1 VSPRPRRDQ
10 DVVLQT
16 TVDVIAEQG
25 VMGISVDT
33 VAARSGVSKAT
44 IYRHWGSRAR
54 LIHAAISS
62 LQPPA
67 IEPDTGS
74 LRSDLLALLTS
85 LVDYFDSPTVARV
98 FPSFL
103 DAAVRDRELTELR
116 QETLRMGRSSF
127 ERVVRMGIARGELSD
142 DVDVHLVVDLARA
155 PIIYRRVVAQT
166 PVLASDIAPIV
177 DAVLAAF
184 APPGAVLSA
193 ATAGRPP
200 RRARS
205 SSRPG
210 P

>member
-1 VSPRPRRDQ
+1 VPRPRRSQ
-10 DVVLQT
+10 DVVLEAT
-16 TVDVIAEQG
+16 LDVIAEQG

-62 LQPPA
+62 LQPPSV
-67 IEPDTGS
+67 EPDTGS
-74 LRSDLLALLTS
+74 LRDDLVVLLTS

-103 DAAVRDRELTELR
+103 DAAVRDPELAELR
-116 QETLRMGRSSF
+116 QETLRMGRASF
-127 ERVVRMGIARGELSD
+127 ERVVRRGIARHELPD

-155 PIIYRRVVAQT
+155 PIIYRRVVAQV
-166 PVLASDIAPIV
+166 PVPAHDVAPVV

-184 APPGAVLSA
+184 RHGAVMVTSA
-193 ATAGRPP
+193 GEDGS
-200 RRARS
+200 RRDR
-205 SSRPG
+205 
-210 P
+210 

>member
-1 VSPRPRRDQ
+1 VSPRPRRSQ
-10 DVVLQT
+10 DVVLEAT
-16 TVDVIAEQG
+16 LDVIAEQG

-62 LQPPA
+62 LQPTTV
-67 IEPDTGS
+67 EPDTGS
-74 LRSDLLALLTS
+74 LRDDLTELLLH
-85 LVDYFDSPTVARV
+85 LVAYFDTPKVAEV

-103 DAAVRDRELTELR
+103 DAAVRDPELAELR
-116 QETLRMGRSSF
+116 QETLRTGRASF
-127 ERVVRMGIARGELSD
+127 ERVVRMGIERGELPD

-166 PVLASDIAPIV
+166 PVDAADVAPIV

-184 APPGAVLSA
+184 RVDLGAVPDPLV
-193 ATAGRPP
+193 G
-200 RRARS
+200 
-205 SSRPG
+205 
-210 P
+210 

>member
-1 VSPRPRRDQ
+1 VPRPRRDQ
-10 DVVLQT
+10 DVVLQAT
-16 TVDVIAEQG
+16 LDVIAEQG

-62 LQPPA
+62 LQPPS

-74 LRSDLLALLTS
+74 LRGDLVALLTS

-103 DAAVRDRELTELR
+103 DAAVRDPEFATLR
-116 QETLRMGRSSF
+116 QETLRMGRASF
-127 ERVVRMGIARGELSD
+127 ERVVRMGIARGELPHE
-142 DVDVHLVVDLARA
+142 VDVHLVVDLARA

-166 PVLASDIAPIV
+166 PVHASDIAPIV

-184 APPGAVLSA
+184 TSVRAPSA
-193 ATAGRPP
+193 R
-200 RRARS
+200 
-205 SSRPG
+205 
-210 P
+210 

>member
-1 VSPRPRRDQ
+1 MPRPRRDQ
-10 DVVLQT
+10 DVVLQAT
-16 TVDVIAEQG
+16 LDVIAEQG

-62 LQPPA
+62 LQPQS

-74 LRSDLLALLTS
+74 LRDDLLALLTS
-85 LVDYFDSPTVARV
+85 LVDYFDSPTVSRV

-103 DAAVRDRELTELR
+103 DAAVRDRELGELR
-116 QETLRMGRSSF
+116 QETLRLGRASF
-127 ERVVRMGIARGELSD
+127 ERVVRLGIARRELPA

-166 PVLASDIAPIV
+166 PVGTSDVEPIV

-184 APPGAVLSA
+184 RAAPVPAPAPASG
-193 ATAGRPP
+193 
-200 RRARS
+200 
-205 SSRPG
+205 
-210 P
+210 